1 MCAPNLQKKKK
12 ATSANPEKRHA
23 STAISFSAE
32 KSFSIRQSHEFILFF
47 LIVTIAIISN
57 ESRVLHQR
65 VDEALKKYDFSGRLR
80 LLGEDAEQFIPNS
93 IAELS
98 AFISKCAHEGKRVRV
113 VGGANS
119 YSPIIQ
125 SADRGALVS
134 LFHLDRLLDVDIE
147 KKQVTLQAGIR
158 ERDLHDIVSEYGW
171 SLPQVTR
178 KFNVL
183 AGGLNSGHHSSGYDI
198 PEVTSAIV
206 VGMEIMNGLGEVI
219 TANPGDDLFY
229 AGLVGLGRAGIV
241 VEYTLQCV
249 EKFLFEGCWRT
260 V

>member
-1 MCAPNLQKKKK
+1 M
-12 ATSANPEKRHA
+12 
-23 STAISFSAE
+23 
-32 KSFSIRQSHEFILFF
+32 
-47 LIVTIAIISN
+47 
-57 ESRVLHQR
+57 HQR

-93 IAELS
+93 VAELS
-98 AFISKCAHEGKRVRV
+98 AFIRKCAHEGKRVRV

-134 LFHLDRLLDVDIE
+134 LFNLDRLLDVDLE
-147 KKQVTLQAGIR
+147 KKQVTVQAGIR

-183 AGGLNSGHHSSGYDI
+183 AGGLNSGHHSSGSDI
-198 PEVTSAIV
+198 PEVASAIV
-206 VGMEIMNGLGEVI
+206 VGMKIMNGLGEVI

-249 EKFLFEGCWRT
+249 EKFYLKAVGVQSSTSHLLETMVDVAPTKKFWRLIFFSIHWHRIRLIYAFR
-260 V
+260 VSRRRVHL